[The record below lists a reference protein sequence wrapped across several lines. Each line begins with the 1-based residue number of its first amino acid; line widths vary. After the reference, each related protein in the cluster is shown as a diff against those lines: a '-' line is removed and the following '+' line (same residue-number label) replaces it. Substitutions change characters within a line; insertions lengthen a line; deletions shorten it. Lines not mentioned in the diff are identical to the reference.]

1 MNYNEN
7 ECSGCTIKFLEKT
20 VITVIEK
27 SDGKGVSVFFASI
40 LLCYI
45 DTLLYVHSRLDTS
58 MIYRLLVF
66 FLHVVGSDSE
76 HLYTLLCISFK
87 VIVIVI

>member
-1 MNYNEN
+1 MAVVLWVMG
-7 ECSGCTIKFLEKT
+7 GCTIKFLEKT

-40 LLCYI
+40 LR
-45 DTLLYVHSRLDTS
+45 YVHSRLDTS
-58 MIYRLLVF
+58 MIYRLLAF
-66 FLHVVGSDSE
+66 FLYVVGSDSE

>member
-7 ECSGCTIKFLEKT
+7 ECSGCTIKFLEEA

-66 FLHVVGSDSE
+66 FSGCCRVGLHTVSD
-76 HLYTLLCISFK
+76 LKKTAF
-87 VIVIVI
+87 

>member
-40 LLCYI
+40 LR
-45 DTLLYVHSRLDTS
+45 YVHSRLDTS

-66 FLHVVGSDSE
+66 SGCCRVGLRTLMHYYVLFL
-76 HLYTLLCISFK
+76 K
-87 VIVIVI
+87 